1 MVETLERAIAELSNL
16 PVADQEQIG
25 RKLLDHVKRL
35 RELRAELDKGL
46 RPLDAG
52 EGRELDID
60 QFLAGKRS
68 RG

>member
-1 MVETLERAIAELSNL
+1 MVKTLERAIAELSSL

-25 RKLLDHVKRL
+25 RKLLNHVERL
-35 RELRAELDKGL
+35 RELRAELDKGVQS
-46 RPLDAG
+46 LDAG
-52 EGRELDID
+52 EGRKLDID